1 MPFISLLI
9 LIVIV
14 VAVFAAG
21 VGFQRLRSRQ
31 RLSARTPGP
40 LALARKLDALREQAA
55 RVIAPRSL
63 APGQPPAEDL
73 AGVPSARA
81 AARGRELPATRL
93 DRQAG
98 QTLTLPATQT
108 RTDDW
113 PPGLTVTALAA
124 GPAGA
129 AQQDVYYVQ
138 RDLVALARGLT
149 AIGSGQRAAALAL
162 SAIMTSRPGQA
173 PDAEQALRD
182 GTDAAN
188 RLVRSIAQR
197 EPRYSDMVA
206 TLDVV
211 YVAFDGR
218 KPQLHFAHV
227 GTSTIWL
234 QRAGSPAVVRL
245 TEPHVVPGGPVLRAV
260 GRAPET
266 LVPDTGSEHIEVG
279 DRIFLTTASHAF
291 SFTEPQ
297 LNAAAGYHAD
307 RPLHD
312 AIAALADVVQ
322 EAGVSDEI
330 MIVGAEVART
340 GMFLP

>member
-1 MPFISLLI
+1 MSLISLLI

-21 VGFQRLRSRQ
+21 VGFQRLRGRPQ
-31 RLSARTPGP
+31 PSAVRSGP
-40 LALARKLDALREQAA
+40 PALARRLDALRAQAA
-55 RVIAPRSL
+55 RVIAPGSL
-63 APGQPPAEDL
+63 APGRRPADDL
-73 AGVPSARA
+73 ARMPSALVPERN
-81 AARGRELPATRL
+81 RKLRVTRR
-93 DRQAG
+93 DDQPG
-98 QTLTLPATQT
+98 QTLKLPATQHHP
-108 RTDDW
+108 DEW
-113 PPGLTVTALAA
+113 PPGLAVTALSA
-124 GPAGA
+124 GPASA

-138 RDLVALARGLT
+138 RDLIALARGLT

-173 PDAEQALRD
+173 ADAEQALRD

-211 YVAFDGR
+211 YVAFEGR

-234 QRAGSPAVVRL
+234 QRAGSATVERL

-260 GRAPET
+260 GRAQET
-266 LVPDTGSEHIEVG
+266 LVPDTGREHIEVG
-279 DRIFLTTASHAF
+279 DRIFLTTASPAF

-297 LNAAAGYHAD
+297 LNAAVGYHAD
-307 RPLHD
+307 QPLHD
-312 AIAALADVVQ
+312 AIASLADVVT
-322 EAGVSDEI
+322 EAGAADEV
-330 MIVGAEVART
+330 MIVGAEVARPGT
-340 GMFLP
+340 FLG